1 MHELTQTI
9 LKHITDIQ
17 YRHLTSEDTELK
29 NTTITDT
36 ILIQIKLL
44 ELDQQLTGLNSLYE
58 TTQNENTTLN
68 ETLQKQTDEIS
79 SLKVLLKDSET
90 DWAYTENGYQNL
102 KDTYYNLKKKYTTL
116 NDKYQ
121 SLIDQALIDEVN
133 DIDNYLEP

>member
-9 LKHITDIQ
+9 LKYITDIQ

-29 NTTITDT
+29 NSTITDT
-36 ILIQIKLL
+36 LLIQIKLL

-68 ETLQKQTDEIS
+68 ETLRKQTDEIS
-79 SLKVLLKDSET
+79 SLKVLLKDSEI
-90 DWAYTENGYQNL
+90 DWVYTENEYQNL

-116 NDKYQ
+116 NDRYQ
-121 SLIDQALIDEVN
+121 DLIEESN
-133 DIDNYLEP
+133 DITEYLEQ